1 AARKLVGD
9 AADALELARRRGSP
23 FLARAA
29 AAQDRTQKQDCGRGA
44 AERANG
50 RVLVWGPHWAVRLY
64 GESSERARADPGK
77 GKARRSG
84 GRCGGL
90 SRLLPARRPQTPRF
104 ASPSGREARAR
115 LRRGQWAVR

>member
-1 AARKLVGD
+1 
-9 AADALELARRRGSP
+9 
-23 FLARAA
+23 
-29 AAQDRTQKQDCGRGA
+29 

-115 LRRGQWAVR
+115 LRRGQWAVRPIFATRTEHARASERSGRAGSAHASLTLP